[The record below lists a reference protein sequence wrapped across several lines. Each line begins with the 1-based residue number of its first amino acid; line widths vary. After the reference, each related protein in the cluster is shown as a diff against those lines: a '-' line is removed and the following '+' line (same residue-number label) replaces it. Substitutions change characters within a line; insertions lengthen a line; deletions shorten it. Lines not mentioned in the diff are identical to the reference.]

1 MLQLRAETVLKQ
13 RDRMME
19 EAEAREKLLEVS

>member
-19 EAEAREKLLEVS
+19 EAEAREKLLKVP